1 MRLMSLGRARAMR
14 LASTGEGSQG
24 HGVGHGDVAL
34 DASCHAAVALDALL
48 GASSANPCRR
58 RMHAKLNDVTLPRRS
73 PRFPRCSPRIACSTD
88 LP

>member
-1 MRLMSLGRARAMR
+1 MRRMARGRARAMR
-14 LASTGEGSQG
+14 RASTGEGSQG

-58 RMHAKLNDVTLPRRS
+58 RMHARAKEVTLPRRS
-73 PRFPRCSPRIACSTD
+73 PRFPDA
-88 LP
+88 L